1 MNLIGRYLRR
11 EIMSAVVF
19 VLVGF
24 LALFAFFDFI
34 KELEEVGRAGYK
46 LQHALLYVTLAT
58 PSHAYELMP
67 IAALIGTIYALA
79 QFASHSEFTAMR
91 AAGLGRG
98 MALKIIAQVGVIL
111 AIVTLLTGEVLTP
124 PAEKLAQRVRLSAL
138 GASVVNQFRS
148 GLWIKDTLKDA
159 DGQVLRTRFVNVQE
173 VLPDTSLKGVR
184 VFEFDPKLRL
194 SEVIVSESGQFRPPG
209 SWQLDGVQRTEITS
223 TQAAESMMSIRA
235 SHASLAQHIWQ
246 SELNPNILGVL
257 MVVPQRMSAWDLAR
271 YVEHLRDNQQR
282 ADRYEIAL
290 WTKLVYPLAVIVMMT
305 LALPFGYLQVRAGS
319 IGYKVFAG
327 IMLGIAFHFLN
338 GLFSH
343 LGLLNTWPAWLS
355 AGIPSL
361 IALFLALG
369 LLAWVDRAR

>member
-1 MNLIGRYLRR
+1 MTLIGRYLRR
-11 EIMSAVVF
+11 EILSAVVF
-19 VLVGF
+19 VLFGF

-46 LQHALLYVTLAT
+46 IQHALLYVALAM

-98 MALKIIAQVGVIL
+98 LALRYIIQVGVIL
-111 AIVTLLTGEVLTP
+111 ALLTLLTGEVLTP

-159 DGQVLRTRFVNVQE
+159 DGQVERTRFVNVQE

-184 VFEFDPKLRL
+184 VFEFDPTLRL
-194 SEVIVSESGQFRPPG
+194 SEVLVSQTGQFVPPG
-209 SWQLDGVQRTEITS
+209 SWQLQGVERTLLTTS
-223 TQAAESMMSIRA
+223 TGALGIP
-235 SHASLAQHIWQ
+235 SLKAQQSKLPELIWQ
-246 SELNPNILGVL
+246 SELNPGILGVL

-271 YVEHLRDNQQR
+271 YVDHLRDNNQR

-290 WTKLVYPLAVIVMMT
+290 WTKLVYPIAVMVMMT

-343 LGLLNTWPAWLS
+343 LGLLNTWPAWVAAS
-355 AGIPSL
+355 VPSL
-361 IALFLALG
+361 MALVLALA
-369 LLAWVDRAR
+369 LLTWVDRAR